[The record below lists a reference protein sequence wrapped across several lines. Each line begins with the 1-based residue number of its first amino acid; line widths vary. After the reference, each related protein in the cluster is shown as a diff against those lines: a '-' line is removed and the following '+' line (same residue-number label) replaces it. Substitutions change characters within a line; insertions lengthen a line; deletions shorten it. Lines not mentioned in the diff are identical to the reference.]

1 MSDWHCMM
9 HLQWWVLTRR
19 KRNIC
24 VGFYDGKSFYSVSG
38 LQSKRCIY
46 DIESR
51 WPHERR
57 SCLCVYF
64 LATDRVTAAAFSSSF
79 QPSNFFSN
87 QKWQIIAQCTH
98 RKVRKM
104 IHSDGLREVFRDFNF
119 RNCENSCHFCFI
131 LFASAIMIK
140 AYDSVFG
147 FVFALSL
154 SVLRSDFTAKW
165 VGDFEN
171 RKTVIHW
178 SYYQWAIE
186 NRYFS
191 FRMAAAR
198 NVLFRDSVH
207 STHRNAIRS

>member
-1 MSDWHCMM
+1 MGFNKAKTKYLCRF
-9 HLQWWVLTRR
+9 LWWRIVFFGRWTAEQAVYIWYWIPLTTW
-19 KRNIC
+19 KEIMFVCWYVC
-24 VGFYDGKSFYSVSG
+24 VFFGNRPSYCC
-38 LQSKRCIY
+38 R
-46 DIESR
+46 
-51 WPHERR
+51 
-57 SCLCVYF
+57 F
-64 LATDRVTAAAFSSSF
+64 L
-79 QPSNFFSN
+79 SNFFSN

-119 RNCENSCHFCFI
+119 RNCENSCHFYFI

-147 FVFALSL
+147 FVFALLL

-207 STHRNAIRS
+207 STHRNATRS